1 MAMPRVRM
9 ATTTITRDTS
19 QASGMVFFWC
29 SPKSTPDRPTSRKV
43 EAVRGETGEADGHL
57 TQDSGAADI
66 YTGDA
71 EALGGLS
78 QHGEYA
84 VVEGV
89 GIKEQGGGHTDDAD
103 DERGRTCPS
112 YGG

>member
-19 QASGMVFFWC
+19 QASDGLLLVLAE
-29 SPKSTPDRPTSRKV
+29 V
-43 EAVRGETGEADGHL
+43 HAGQAHQQEGRGGQRGDGEADGHL

-89 GIKEQGGGHTDDAD
+89 GIKEQGGGIPMMPMM
-103 DERGRTCPS
+103 RGRTCPS

>member
-1 MAMPRVRM
+1 MTFQRRESGSDGDAAGENGDNHHHQGHQPGQ
-9 ATTTITRDTS
+9 RDGLLLVLAEVHAG
-19 QASGMVFFWC
+19 QAHQQEG
-29 SPKSTPDRPTSRKV
+29 
-43 EAVRGETGEADGHL
+43 RGGQRGDGEADGHL

-89 GIKEQGGGHTDDAD
+89 GIKEV
-103 DERGRTCPS
+103 S
-112 YGG
+112 L